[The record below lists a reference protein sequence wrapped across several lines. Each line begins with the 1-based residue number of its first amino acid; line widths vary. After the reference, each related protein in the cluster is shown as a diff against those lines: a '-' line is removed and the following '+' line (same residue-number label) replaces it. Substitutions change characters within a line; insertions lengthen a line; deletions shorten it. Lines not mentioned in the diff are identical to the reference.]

1 MRARSGPAPALL
13 NRQQE
18 RTALD
23 GLLGDLRSGRG
34 RAVVLRGEAG
44 AGKTALLEYAVAAAA
59 DMRVIRA
66 AGVESEME
74 LAFASL
80 HLLCVPLLDR
90 LLALPNPQRDAI
102 EVAFGLREG
111 AAPDRFMVGLAVLT
125 LLSQVAEKRPL
136 LCVVDDAQWLDRESG
151 QVLAFVARRLLA
163 EPVGLVFAAREP
175 GDQFRGGGRPGGSRP
190 AGPGSSHAAAVG
202 GRGRVR

>member
-1 MRARSGPAPALL
+1 MGMRARPGSAPALL

-18 RTALD
+18 RTAFD
-23 GLLGDLRSGRG
+23 GLLRDLRAGRG
-34 RAVVLRGEAG
+34 RAMIVRGEAG
-44 AGKTALLEYAVAAAA
+44 VGKTALLEYVVAAAAA

-90 LLALPNPQRDAI
+90 LQALPAPQRDAL
-102 EVAFGLREG
+102 EVAFGLRQG

-125 LLSQVAEKRPL
+125 LLSQVAEERPL
-136 LCVVDDAQWLDRESG
+136 LCVVDDTQWLD
-151 QVLAFVARRLLA
+151 QA
-163 EPVGLVFAAREP
+163 
-175 GDQFRGGGRPGGSRP
+175 DP
-190 AGPGSSHAAAVG
+190 AG
-202 GRGRVR
+202 R